1 VTANYPARAH
11 GVGKLQLIT
20 AALEACPSL
29 RLVNGEDLTPYRA
42 VSARFLAVLSR
53 FGPTEKLGLD
63 EAFVDV
69 TRAAAAAVAAA
80 RGSPAGALAW
90 VGHVHAA
97 RDAVAAHNRHRPTDL
112 SACGGGGADDAAAD
126 AAAEAPPPPPALPPA
141 PGACHADALL
151 AAGSAIAAEAR
162 AALHAELGLRASAG
176 VAHNKLLA
184 KLVSGL
190 HKPDA
195 QTCLPCR
202 EAARFVAPLPVRCL
216 RGVGSAAERALAA
229 PPLRIAT
236 VAALRRAPAR
246 ALAAALGSERLGALL
261 AAAARGRDASPVVPK
276 APPKALSVEDS
287 FRSVASHAAAA
298 RVLAALAPD
307 LVARC
312 AAERADTGRRPR
324 TLTLKWRF
332 APNGGAAAAAKTS
345 ASGACASARGTLQR
359 VRAA

>member
-29 RLVNGEDLTPYRA
+29 QLVNGEDLTPYRA
-42 VSARFLAVLSR
+42 VSTRFLAVLSR

-69 TRAAAAAVAAA
+69 TRAAVAAVAAA
-80 RGSPAGALAW
+80 RGGAGALAW

-112 SACGGGGADDAAAD
+112 SACGGGADDAAAD
-126 AAAEAPPPPPALPPA
+126 AAAEAPSLPPALPPA

-162 AALHAELGLRASAG
+162 AALRAELGLRASAG

-184 KLVSGL
+184 KLISGL

-287 FRSVASHAAAA
+287 FGSVASHAAAA

-332 APNGGAAAAAKTS
+332 APNGGAAAAKTS
-345 ASGACASARGTLQR
+345 ASGACASTGGTMQR
-359 VRAA
+359 VRALA